1 MKSLPMPIADCRFGL
16 RQGIRKLAIGNWQL
30 EITIMETLL
39 KDIRYGIRSF
49 LKRPGFLVIAVST
62 LALGIGAT
70 TAMFT
75 VVNSMLLRPLQ
86 FPEPE
91 RIVLLEGVNPR
102 QGITRSSMSLP
113 DIDDWQKQSQSFEQ
127 ITGFISAGLF
137 LTLGDETEPVRTAVV
152 LPDFFPLFRTN
163 PIHGRLFQPDDFK
176 VGSEPAVISY
186 ALWQRKFG
194 GSPDVVNS
202 KVNLSGD
209 MTTIIGIMPRGFTYP
224 DDAEIWWAYAVN
236 PAEERR
242 DNRGIE
248 VVARLKPNTPMAQA
262 QAEMDTINQRLAQ
275 NYTETNS
282 GWSVRLIELRE
293 RLVGELRTSLLILL
307 GAVAFV
313 LLIACAN
320 VANLLLARAASR
332 QKEIA
337 VRTALGASRLRVIRQ
352 LLTESVLLSLVS
364 GLLGLGLSLWLI
376 KLLIAIIPPNT
387 PRLDEIAIN
396 WQVFGFTLSV
406 TVLAGLMFGLVP
418 ALQTSRPNLNETL
431 KDSGQ
436 RGSDTGG
443 RNRVGGLLIVS
454 EIALSFILLAGAGL
468 LIKSFLH
475 LRDID
480 PGFNPDSVL
489 TMRLSAPWNK
499 YPENDQHVQI
509 YKQLIEAVK
518 ATPGVQ
524 SAGATLSLPLGGDTF
539 NVGRNLVVEG
549 RPMTPD
555 EAVNAMYFAVT
566 PDYFQTLQ
574 IPLKAGRT
582 FTEQD
587 NLQNTK
593 VVIVNETMARQLW
606 PGESPIGRRFTIWRD
621 EKFPR
626 EVVGVVG
633 DTKEALDKEAENQMY
648 VPYAQDAV
656 WNSLSLVVRTA
667 GEPTAFAGAV
677 REAIRRVDKEVPI
690 YNLKTM
696 NDVASTSAAPRR
708 IPMLLMSAFAGVA
721 MLLAMLGI
729 YGVTSYYVTQRTHEI
744 GVRMA
749 LGAQIEDVLKLV
761 LKRAML
767 LAVIG
772 IGIGIAGAVAV
783 TRYMTTLLLG
793 VKPVDAMTFIA
804 VAVVLALVVLVAC
817 LVPARRAAR
826 IDPLEAL
833 R

>member
-1 MKSLPMPIADCRFGL
+1 
-16 RQGIRKLAIGNWQL
+16 
-30 EITIMETLL
+30 MENLI
-39 KDIRYGIRSF
+39 KDLRYGVRSF

-91 RIVLLEGVNPR
+91 RIVVLEGVNPR
-102 QGITRSSMSLP
+102 LGITRSNMSMP
-113 DIDDWQKQSQSFEQ
+113 DIDDWKKQSQSFEQ
-127 ITGFISAGLF
+127 IAGFISTGLF
-137 LTLGDETEPVRTAVV
+137 LTVGDEPERVRSAGVM
-152 LPDFFPLFRTN
+152 PDFFPLFRTN

-176 VGSEPAVISY
+176 PGSEPAVISY
-186 ALWQRKFG
+186 AFWQRKFG

-202 KVNLSGD
+202 KVMLGGD
-209 MTTIIGIMPRGFTYP
+209 VTTIVGIMPPGFTYP
-224 DDAEIWWAYAVN
+224 DDTEVWWAYAIN
-236 PAEERR
+236 PATERR
-242 DNRGIE
+242 DNRYVN
-248 VVARLKPNTPMAQA
+248 VVARLKPNVPLAQA

-282 GWSVRLIELRE
+282 GWTVRLTDLRE

-320 VANLLLARAASR
+320 VANLLLARAAQR

-337 VRTALGASRLRVIRQ
+337 VRTALGASRMRVIRQ

-364 GLLGLGLSLWLI
+364 GLVGLGLSLWLI
-376 KLLIAIIPPNT
+376 KLLIAIIPRDT
-387 PRLDEIAIN
+387 PRLNEIAIN
-396 WQVFGFTLSV
+396 WQVFGFTFSV
-406 TVLAGLMFGLVP
+406 TVLAGLMFGLFP

-443 RNRVGGLLIVS
+443 GNRVGGLLIVS

-475 LRDID
+475 LREID
-480 PGFNPDSVL
+480 PGFNPDNVL
-489 TMRLSAPWNK
+489 TMRLSVPGRK
-499 YPENDQHVQI
+499 YAQGEPRAQI
-509 YKQLIEAVK
+509 YKQLIDQVK
-518 ATPGVQ
+518 ALPGVQ

-539 NVGRNLVVEG
+539 NVGRGLVLEG
-549 RPMTPD
+549 HPMTPD
-555 EAVNAMYFAVT
+555 EASNAMYFAVT
-566 PDYFQTLQ
+566 PDYFQTVQ

-582 FTEQD
+582 FTDQD
-587 NLQNTK
+587 NSQNTK
-593 VVIVNETMARQLW
+593 VVIVNETMARRLW
-606 PGESPIGRRFTIWRD
+606 PGESPIGRHFTIWRD

-626 EVVGVVG
+626 EVVGIVG
-633 DTKEALDKEAENQMY
+633 DTKQALDKEAENQMY
-648 VPYAQDAV
+648 VPYAQDPG
-656 WNSLSLVVRTA
+656 WGTLSLVVRTTD
-667 GEPTAFAGAV
+667 EPTAFAGAV
-677 REAIRRVDKEVPI
+677 REAIRSVDKEVPI
-690 YNLKTM
+690 YNLKTL
-696 NDVASTSAAPRR
+696 NDVVSTSAAPRR

-729 YGVTSYYVTQRTHEI
+729 YGVTAYYVTQRTHEI

-749 LGAQIEDVLKLV
+749 LGAQIGDVIRLV
-761 LKRAML
+761 LRRAMV
-767 LAVIG
+767 LAIVG
-772 IGIGIAGAVAV
+772 VGIGIAGAVAV
-783 TRYMTTLLLG
+783 TRYMTTLLFG
-793 VKPVDAMTFIA
+793 VKPVDVITFVG
-804 VAVVLALVVLVAC
+804 VAVVLMAVVFVAC
-817 LVPARRAAR
+817 LVPARRAAK